1 MFTKIQKRMMRV
13 VMLLSLLMACGALT
27 VNTYLIAQAQT
38 FEQRIPNYGLYCSDA
53 DVIKSGTVKFDM
65 TDSELLEQGAGKQK
79 SEYCIAETNHEVE
92 FTIPFISSARN
103 VPTISVAVDGRTIEG
118 SIWYGEGVFGTDNSF
133 DIETVYS
140 PTIDESITGTLYT
153 VIPDKDTITI
163 SLSFTDIKSY
173 IYETSNHL
181 SSSHS
186 ADGSHTWTLHN
197 ALSQPNYSFFIV
209 GKATGHTF
217 ISSCEYQTE
226 TLTGK
231 EFIDRQYEKFK
242 EYYDECGGI
251 SVEFFY
257 SIVNRAL
264 RNGTSIRYNELFFNS
279 IDAYRLN
286 AYKFKVL
293 LDTDSIVDYEIPIS
307 VQRNYAFEPMIY
319 LVEHKQVAN
328 CPTTY
333 IAELNDNIPYIIES
347 SIKTQKSGLTYTVS
361 TADGFYFVFSSSEK
375 PINKMSEDN
384 EKETRKIVLI
394 VCIVVGSIV
403 VILFAIAIGFMVYK
417 RKRFIL

>member
-1 MFTKIQKRMMRV
+1 MINKKYKKMTVTSV
-13 VMLLSLLMACGALT
+13 VLSLFI
-27 VNTYLIAQAQT
+27 LIGLSVPICQAEAQT
-38 FEQRIPNYGLYCSDA
+38 FEQRIPNYGLYCTDA

-92 FTIPFISSARN
+92 FTIPFISSVRN
-103 VPTISVAVDGRTIEG
+103 VPTISVAVNGQTIEG

-163 SLSFTDIKSY
+163 SLSLTDRKSY

-181 SSSHS
+181 SSSQS
-186 ADGSHTWTLHN
+186 ADGSHTWTLQN
-197 ALSQPNYSFFIV
+197 PLSQPNYSFFIV
-209 GKATGHTF
+209 GKATGRMF

-226 TLTGK
+226 TLTCK

-242 EYYDECGGI
+242 EYYDDCGGI

-286 AYKFKVL
+286 AYKLKVW

-319 LVEHKQVAN
+319 LMEHKQVAN
-328 CPTTY
+328 CPITY
-333 IAELNDNIPYIIES
+333 IAELNDSIPYIIES
-347 SIKTQKSGLTYTVS
+347 SIKTQKSGLTYTAS
-361 TADGFYFVFSSSEK
+361 TADDFYFVFSSSEK
-375 PINKMSEDN
+375 PVNNLTANND
-384 EKETRKIVLI
+384 EKTKRVVLI
-394 VCIVVGSIV
+394 VCIAVGSVAVVAAVATIV
-403 VILFAIAIGFMVYK
+403 IMVNK
-417 RKRFIL
+417 RKRRRQN

>member
-1 MFTKIQKRMMRV
+1 MKVRKIIASV
-13 VMLLSLLMACGALT
+13 IAILAIIFCG
-27 VNTYLIAQAQT
+27 VPVSMSAQAQT
-38 FEQRIPNYGLYCSDA
+38 FEQRIPNYGLYCKYA

-79 SEYCIAETNHEVE
+79 SEYQVAGTNHEVE
-92 FTIPFISSARN
+92 FSIPFISSARN
-103 VPTISVAVDGRTIEG
+103 VPTISVAVNGQVVVG

-133 DIETVYS
+133 DLETVYS
-140 PTIDESITGTLYT
+140 PAIAESITGTLYT

-163 SLSFTDIKSY
+163 SLSLTDRKSY

-186 ADGSHTWTLHN
+186 ADGSHTWTLQN
-197 ALSQPNYSFFIV
+197 ALSQPSYSFFIV

-226 TLTGK
+226 TLTCK

-242 EYYDECGGI
+242 EYYDDCGGI

-264 RNGTSIRYNELFFNS
+264 INNTSIRYNELFFNS
-279 IDAYRLN
+279 IDSYRLN

-293 LDTDSIVDYEIPIS
+293 LDTDSIIDYEIPIS
-307 VQRNYAFEPMIY
+307 IQRNNAFEPMIY

-328 CPTTY
+328 CPITY

-347 SIKTQKSGLTYTVS
+347 SIKTQKSGLTYTAS
-361 TADGFYFVFSSSEK
+361 TADDFYFVFSSSEK
-375 PINKMSEDN
+375 PVNKLTANND
-384 EKETRKIVLI
+384 EKTKRVVLI
-394 VCIVVGSIV
+394 VCMVAGSVAI
-403 VILFAIAIGFMVYK
+403 ILFVIVIGDLIYQHK
-417 RKRFIL
+417 RKKKY